1 MNHGCSEKENV
12 EKPDS
17 KSESRSQEAASDDRV
32 LSQVRAV
39 ASAAPRLPVLRVLP
53 GPSGRGDRGRL
64 TAMRIAV
71 DAMGGDFAPSEIVAG
86 AVWAARELPSVER
99 LLLVGV
105 ESAIRSELTK
115 YRGVSSKLELVS
127 ASEVIGMGESPS
139 QAVMKKR
146 DSSIVRSIELI
157 RNGEADAAVSA
168 GNTGAFMG
176 AAHLRLRT
184 LEGVIRPAIAAVMP
198 TQKRPV
204 VLIDAGANIE
214 PDPEQMVQFAVM
226 GSVYAREI
234 LGVVH
239 PVVGLLS
246 NGEEDGKG
254 NALTRAVFPLLQKS
268 GLNFRGNVE
277 GHDVF
282 EGETDVIVC
291 DGFVGNVL
299 LKTAE
304 SAAHA
309 VGHWIRQEFTRTPIR
324 LLGLFLLR
332 GALRSL
338 KQKLDPEGYGGAPLL
353 GVNGVCIVTHGA
365 SRAKAIFH
373 AIRVAGEWIGHGL
386 NDAIVADLRKLPVP

>member
-1 MNHGCSEKENV
+1 
-12 EKPDS
+12 
-17 KSESRSQEAASDDRV
+17 
-32 LSQVRAV
+32 
-39 ASAAPRLPVLRVLP
+39 
-53 GPSGRGDRGRL
+53 
-64 TAMRIAV
+64 MRIAV

-86 AVWAARELPSVER
+86 ALWAARELSFVGR
-99 LLLVGV
+99 LFLVGGEV
-105 ESAIRSELTK
+105 AIQAELARHRNASPK
-115 YRGVSSKLELVS
+115 IEVVP
-127 ASEVIGMGESPS
+127 ASEVIGMGESPA

-146 DSSIVRSIELI
+146 DSSIVRAIELV
-157 RNGEADAAVSA
+157 RKGEADAAVSA

-176 AAHLRLRT
+176 AAHLKLRT
-184 LEGVIRPAIAAVMP
+184 LEGVIRPAIATVMP
-198 TQKRPV
+198 TKKRPV
-204 VLIDAGANIE
+204 ILIDAGANIE
-214 PDPEQMVQFAVM
+214 PDVQQMVQFAVM
-226 GSVYAREI
+226 GTVYAREI
-234 LGVVH
+234 LGVEH

-246 NGEEDGKG
+246 NGEEEGKG
-254 NALTRAVFPLLQKS
+254 NALTRSVFPLLQKS

-309 VGHWIRQEFTRTPIR
+309 VGYWIRQEFTRNPMR

-332 GALRSL
+332 GAIRSL
-338 KQKLDPEGYGGAPLL
+338 KDKLDPEGYGGAPLL

-386 NDAIVADLRKLPVP
+386 NEAIVAEIQKLPTS